1 MGAQHPLGAEIW
13 YSGNGVFWW
22 VQFHLQIFKVT
33 GLKFTGLVSPNAE
46 GIAVD
51 QIFVRFWISSSFPEI
66 SLFAAELQSRLKSGQ
81 ILHVF

>member
-51 QIFVRFWISSSFPEI
+51 QIFVRF
-66 SLFAAELQSRLKSGQ
+66 
-81 ILHVF
+81 